1 MAGGI
6 PRAVRLIAWRWA
18 EKPGSGSA
26 QGEEGG
32 RWSQRARHLRFGA
45 TGQLD
50 MPMTTERRRH
60 GAQRLDTSEST
71 RHPASPASSR
81 PRHWAGS
88 TLWPAAIA
96 RSSVFSQAIDDQT
109 VAALISAP
117 ASS

>member
-18 EKPGSGSA
+18 EKPGRGRRRERKAGAGVNEPATSGSV
-26 QGEEGG
+26 
-32 RWSQRARHLRFGA
+32 A

-71 RHPASPASSR
+71 CHPASPASSR